1 MVHHLEIKRRMG
13 EADIDSL
20 ARLVEVASLA
30 DGHRALGEHKW
41 LDLVQGGR
49 EGFAGFIAREP
60 AHQRVIGY
68 AQISRGQSQSWAVE
82 YVLHPNWRTP
92 DNGLRRDLVRAA
104 LDEIGLQGGGHVHL
118 WVPMPSTVDD
128 SVAESV
134 GLRRGRDI
142 HQMRRPLPMEG
153 LHAGIATRA
162 FRPGRDE
169 ERWLAVNNRAFRLH
183 PEQGVWTLETIADR
197 ELQDWFDP
205 DGFLLHEVGD
215 ELAGFCWTK
224 VHDEEQ
230 LGEIYVIAVNP
241 DYQGRGLGRELLL
254 AGLDYLATRE
264 VPTAMLY
271 VDRDN
276 VPARSLYK
284 EIGFSD
290 DHLDRAYTGDIAA
303 AGGP

>member
-20 ARLVEVASLA
+20 TRLVEAASIA

-49 EGFAGFIAREP
+49 AGFAGFIARET
-60 AHQRVIGY
+60 AHRRVIGY
-68 AQISRGQSQSWAVE
+68 AQISRGKSRSWAVE
-82 YVLHPNWRTP
+82 YVVHPDWRTP
-92 DNGLRRDLVRAA
+92 DSTLRRDLVRAA
-104 LDEIGLQGGGHVHL
+104 LDEIAVQGGGHVHL
-118 WVPMPSTVDD
+118 WVPMPSVVDD
-128 SVAESV
+128 AVAESV
-134 GLRRGRDI
+134 GLKRGRDI
-142 HQMRRPLPMEG
+142 HQMRRPLPLEG
-153 LHAGIATRA
+153 PHAGIATRA
-162 FRPGRDE
+162 FRPGQDE

-183 PEQGVWTLETIADR
+183 PEQGVWTLETIAER
-197 ELQDWFDP
+197 ELQGWFDP
-205 DGFLLHEVGD
+205 DGFLLHDVGD

-224 VHDEEQ
+224 IHDEEQ

-241 DYQGRGLGRELLL
+241 DYQGRGLGRELLV
-254 AGLDYLATRE
+254 AGLDYLGTRA

-284 EIGFSD
+284 ELGFSD

-303 AGGP
+303 VGGP